1 MVRKSEGG
9 ENPREFGNSGKCMS
23 DVQSQ
28 NFDLDSE
35 WERGE
40 GDSPGSS
47 CMDLKAMILC
57 R

>member
-28 NFDLDSE
+28 NFDLDNE

-47 CMDLKAMILC
+47 CMDLI
-57 R
+57 